1 MCGNGVTVVV
11 GGADANGPNNRPD
24 CPSLFRSH
32 PNRPAGKQIRAR
44 RMVRR
49 FGSLSTARRLSVAH
63 LSGRQQPAT
72 AMILIDLENV
82 GCRALQSSMDSLRSL
97 CARTSV
103 SLRTYTASEHGM
115 AAMATDTVASTA
127 KSAVDVRIAFDIGR
141 SSMQAPGSR
150 FLVVTKDHFGRA
162 LADVPSAS
170 TDHATLDSP
179 LPSHWRRLLGV
190 PSLAQLVEEAQRT
203 KAAQAQLAIATD
215 SSAGDRG
222 DARAREA
229 VQRLRR
235 HRHDRVRDA

>member
-1 MCGNGVTVVV
+1 
-11 GGADANGPNNRPD
+11 
-24 CPSLFRSH
+24 
-32 PNRPAGKQIRAR
+32 
-44 RMVRR
+44 MVRR

-115 AAMATDTVASTA
+115 AATATNTVASTA

-203 KAAQAQLAIATD
+203 KASQAQLAGPAIAN
-215 SSAGDRG
+215 SSAGDLG